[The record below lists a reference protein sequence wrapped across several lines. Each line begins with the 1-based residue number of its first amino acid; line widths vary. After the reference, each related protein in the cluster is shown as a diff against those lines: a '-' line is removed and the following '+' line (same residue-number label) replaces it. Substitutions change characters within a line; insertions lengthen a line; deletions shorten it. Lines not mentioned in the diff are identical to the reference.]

1 MTFIPWLL
9 LALLA
14 SPLGPQG
21 PAWAAPPA
29 DSLDYIAERVHW
41 QAGETRALCLIP
53 ISPWTLDRENIVI
66 AMRRLA
72 YQRRGLSWSGKMSV
86 FPAPLRK
93 RLAPLIARQWAKAD
107 AGERV
112 RFQVTAPGGKILL
125 QGDTFLTAKGM
136 HWRLTAINFK
146 KRPLGDF
153 HLTGEPWRLVPI
165 SGQDYLMR
173 QRFQSLDEELT
184 NWLVLK
190 AFRPD
195 PKRKQPPRPA
205 PADVHAWPDSPNP
218 AMREKL
224 ELLEELRRE
233 RSISEADYQK
243 KRKELLESP

>member
-1 MTFIPWLL
+1 MTLIPWLL

-14 SPLGPQG
+14 GPLGPQG

-41 QAGETRALCLIP
+41 QAGETRALCLTP
-53 ISPWTLDRENIVI
+53 ISPWTLDRENIV
-66 AMRRLA
+66 
-72 YQRRGLSWSGKMSV
+72 
-86 FPAPLRK
+86 
-93 RLAPLIARQWAKAD
+93 LAPLIARQWAKAD

-165 SGQDYLMR
+165 SGQDYFTR

-195 PKRKQPPRPA
+195 PKRKQSPRPA
-205 PADVHAWPDSPNP
+205 PADVHARPDSPNP